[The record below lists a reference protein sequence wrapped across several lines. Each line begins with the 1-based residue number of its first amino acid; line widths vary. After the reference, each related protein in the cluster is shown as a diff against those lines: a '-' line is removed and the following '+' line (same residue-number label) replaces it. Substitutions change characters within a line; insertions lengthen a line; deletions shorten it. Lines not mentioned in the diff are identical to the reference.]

1 MPVPGILSQ
10 IFPDFHEDM
19 APISGQILS
28 LLQCA
33 VPAPSTLTR
42 LDMTLSS
49 LLGGVLSYS
58 CFFDGTNVGLLGEHR

>member
-1 MPVPGILSQ
+1 MPAPGILT
-10 IFPDFHEDM
+10 ICPGFHEDM

-42 LDMTLSS
+42 LDMALSS
-49 LLGGVLSYS
+49 LLGGILSYA
-58 CFFDGTNVGLLGEHR
+58 CFLEGINVGLLGEHR